1 MTMLRRILCILLAL
15 SLTLA
20 CTGAAFAEP
29 LDDVV
34 EMEFTTYPEAPQA
47 TPTATPSAAPTSDPS
62 ASPYASATP
71 DPSAS
76 PDASATPAPTPTP
89 TATPIAPLSVGSRGT
104 EVAELQAKLSVLGF
118 SCDAADGI
126 YGERTY
132 EAVSRL
138 QSYLVLLNSRALV
151 SYTRLST
158 GVADSAL
165 LGLIKSGV
173 PTYYSTLSY
182 GSTGTQVTRLQY
194 RLSSLDYMLSNGI
207 DGIFGVTTQAALKD
221 FQTTNGLEAT
231 GTADKATQELL
242 FSTLAKKCADP
253 NARYPYKLIVDVSEQ
268 RVYVYEY
275 SNGAY
280 TKLKA
285 RFVCSTGT
293 KANPTPLGTYRS
305 TERIDE
311 WHYFVDYNCWAQYA
325 YRIVGRYYFHSVLFK
340 EKGGSPTSSS
350 VRNLGRRASHG
361 CVRLSVADAKWIYD
375 NCPKGTTV
383 VVRD

>member
-62 ASPYASATP
+62 ASPDASATP

-104 EVAELQAKLSVLGF
+104 EVAELQAQLSVLGF
-118 SCDAADGI
+118 SFDAADGI

-383 VVRD
+383 VVCD

>member
-62 ASPYASATP
+62 ASPDASATP

-76 PDASATPAPTPTP
+76 PDASATPVPTPTP

-104 EVAELQAKLSVLGF
+104 EVAELQARLSVLGF

-165 LGLIKSGV
+165 LGLIKSPH

-361 CVRLSVADAKWIYD
+361 CVRLSVADAKWISD

>member
-1 MTMLRRILCILLAL
+1 MTMLRRILCILLTL

-29 LDDVV
+29 IDDVV

-47 TPTATPSAAPTSDPS
+47 TPTATPSAAPTSGPS
-62 ASPYASATP
+62 ESPDASATP
-71 DPSAS
+71 DTSAS
-76 PDASATPAPTPTP
+76 PDASATPVPTPTP

-104 EVAELQAKLSVLGF
+104 EVAERQARLSVLGF

-275 SNGAY
+275 SDGAY

-375 NCPKGTTV
+375 TCPKGTTV

>member
-47 TPTATPSAAPTSDPS
+47 TPTATPSAAPTSGPS
-62 ASPYASATP
+62 ASPDASATP

-76 PDASATPAPTPTP
+76 PDASATPVPTPTP
-89 TATPIAPLSVGSRGT
+89 TAAPIAPLSVGSRGT

-361 CVRLSVADAKWIYD
+361 CVRLSVADAKWIYN
-375 NCPKGTTV
+375 NCPKGTAV